1 MFCEKCGQ
9 ELGEG
14 LAFCPNC
21 GAPVAAAPAPQQE
34 APVVAA
40 AAPQPEAP
48 VQAPAQE
55 YQQPQFQQPQFQQPQ
70 QPQYQQPQ
78 QQYQQPQYQ
87 QPVIPA
93 GAQKSKLAA
102 GLLAIFLGSLGVHN
116 FYLGFTKRAVIQLL
130 VSLLTFG
137 IGAPVIAVWALIEG
151 IFYLTA
157 HEGYTTDAKGVPLG
171 E

>member
-55 YQQPQFQQPQFQQPQ
+55 YQQPQFQQPQ